1 MFYTV
6 CYSIKNIKSVAENK
20 DTKDKKKKTSYNS
33 TTGLKSYLN
42 MDKRS
47 D

>member
-20 DTKDKKKKTSYNS
+20 DTKDKKKKKPL
-33 TTGLKSYLN
+33 TTQQQ
-42 MDKRS
+42 D
-47 D
+47 

>member
-20 DTKDKKKKTSYNS
+20 DTKDKKKKNLLQLNNRTEVL
-33 TTGLKSYLN
+33 LKHGQ
-42 MDKRS
+42 KI
-47 D
+47 